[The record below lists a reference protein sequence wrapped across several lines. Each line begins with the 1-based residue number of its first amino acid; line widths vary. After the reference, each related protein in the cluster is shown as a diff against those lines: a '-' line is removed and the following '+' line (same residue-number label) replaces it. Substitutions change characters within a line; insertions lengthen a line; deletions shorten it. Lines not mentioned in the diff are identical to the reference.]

1 MQLDSIDIK
10 ILDALVDDGR
20 ASVESVAERIGLSPT
35 PTRRRIRRLEDEK
48 VITAYRAEIDP
59 DRAGLEIRLHVMV
72 KLKSRDR
79 PTIERFEEIVHETP
93 EVQSCDLVTG
103 QYDYIL
109 LIHLASMRDYHRY
122 LRQFLENNDGIS
134 SIESNV
140 VIGNIKRISK
150 YALNENKN
158 RDL

>member
-1 MQLDSIDIK
+1 M
-10 ILDALVDDGR
+10 
-20 ASVESVAERIGLSPT
+20 
-35 PTRRRIRRLEDEK
+35 
-48 VITAYRAEIDP
+48 ITGYRAEIDP

-79 PTIERFEEIVHETP
+79 PTIEKFEEIVQQTP
-93 EVQSCDLVTG
+93 EIQSCDLLTG

-122 LRQFLENNDGIS
+122 LRQFLDNNDGIG

-140 VIGNIKRISK
+140 VIGNIKHTPK
-150 YALNENKN
+150 FALKEQRK
-158 RDL
+158 

>member
-1 MQLDSIDIK
+1 MQLDSLDIK
-10 ILDALVDDGR
+10 ILNTLVDDGR
-20 ASVESVAERIGLSPT
+20 ASIESVAERIGLSPT
-35 PTRRRIRRLEDEK
+35 PTRRRIKRLEDEK
-48 VITAYRAEIDP
+48 VITGYRAEIDP

-79 PTIERFEEIVHETP
+79 PTIEKFEEIVQQTP
-93 EVQSCDLVTG
+93 EIQSCDLLTG

-122 LRQFLENNDGIS
+122 LRQFLDNNDGIG

-140 VIGNIKRISK
+140 VIGNIKHTPK
-150 YALNENKN
+150 FALKEQRK
-158 RDL
+158 

>member
-1 MQLDSIDIK
+1 MEIDSIDIK
-10 ILDALVDDGR
+10 ILESLIDDGR

-35 PTRRRIRRLEDEK
+35 PTRRRIRRLEEEK
-48 VITAYRAEIDP
+48 VITGYRAEIDP

-72 KLKSRDR
+72 KLKARDR
-79 PTIERFEEIVHETP
+79 GTIEKFEDIVNETP
-93 EVQSCDLVTG
+93 EVQSCDLLTG

-140 VIGNIKRISK
+140 VIGNIKRTAK
-150 YALNENKN
+150 FALSET
-158 RDL
+158 RH

>member
-1 MQLDSIDIK
+1 M
-10 ILDALVDDGR
+10 
-20 ASVESVAERIGLSPT
+20 AERIGLSPT
-35 PTRRRIRRLEDEK
+35 PTRRRIKRLEDEK
-48 VITAYRAEIDP
+48 VITGYRAEIDP

-79 PTIERFEEIVHETP
+79 PTIEKFEEIVQQTP
-93 EVQSCDLVTG
+93 EIQSCDLLTG

-122 LRQFLENNDGIS
+122 LRQFLDNNDGIG

-140 VIGNIKRISK
+140 VIGNIKHTPK
-150 YALNENKN
+150 FALKEQRK
-158 RDL
+158 

>member
-1 MQLDSIDIK
+1 MQLDSIDIR
-10 ILDALVDDGR
+10 IIDTLIDDGR

-48 VITAYRAEIDP
+48 VITGYRAEVDA

-72 KLKSRDR
+72 KLKARDR
-79 PTIERFEEIVHETP
+79 PTIEKFEEIVHETP
-93 EVQSCDLVTG
+93 EVQSCDLLTG

-122 LRQFLENNDGIS
+122 LRQFLENNDGIL

-140 VIGNIKRISK
+140 VIGNIKRTPK
-150 YALNENKN
+150 LALVERRK
-158 RDL
+158 

>member
-10 ILDALVDDGR
+10 ILDTLVDDGR

-35 PTRRRIRRLEDEK
+35 PTRRRIRRLEEEK
-48 VITAYRAEIDP
+48 VITAYRAEVDP
-59 DRAGLEIRLHVMV
+59 DRAGLEIRLHVMI
-72 KLKSRDR
+72 KLKARDR
-79 PTIERFEEIVHETP
+79 STIEMFERIVHESP
-93 EVQSCDLVTG
+93 EVQSCDLLTG

-109 LIHLASMRDYHRY
+109 LIHLSSMRDYHRY

-140 VIGNIKRISK
+140 VIGNIKRTPK
-150 YALNENKN
+150 FALNEIK
-158 RDL
+158 

>member
-1 MQLDSIDIK
+1 MHLDSIDIK
-10 ILDALVDDGR
+10 IIDALVDDGR

-48 VITAYRAEIDP
+48 VITAYRAEINP

-72 KLKSRDR
+72 KLKARDR
-79 PTIERFEEIVHETP
+79 LTIQMFEEIVNETP

-109 LIHLASMRDYHRY
+109 LIHLGSMRDYHRY

-140 VIGNIKRISK
+140 VIGNIKQTAK
-150 YALNENKN
+150 FALNEHK
-158 RDL
+158 

>member
-1 MQLDSIDIK
+1 MQLDAIDIK
-10 ILDALVDDGR
+10 ILDTLIDDGR

-35 PTRRRIRRLEDEK
+35 PTRRRIRRLEEEK

-59 DRAGLEIRLHVMV
+59 DRAGLEIRLYVMV
-72 KLKSRDR
+72 KLKARDR
-79 PTIERFEEIVHETP
+79 PTIDKFERIVHDTP
-93 EVQSCDLVTG
+93 EVQSCDLLTG

-109 LIHLASMRDYHRY
+109 QIHLASMRDYHRY

-140 VIGNIKRISK
+140 VIGRIKRTPK
-150 YALNENKN
+150 YPLVETAS
-158 RDL
+158 

>member
-10 ILDALVDDGR
+10 ILDTLVDDGR

-35 PTRRRIRRLEDEK
+35 PTRRRIRRLEEEK
-48 VITAYRAEIDP
+48 VITAYRAEVDP
-59 DRAGLEIRLHVMV
+59 DRAGLEIRLHVMI
-72 KLKSRDR
+72 KLKARDR
-79 PTIERFEEIVHETP
+79 STIEMFERIVLESP
-93 EVQSCDLVTG
+93 EVQSCDLLTG

-109 LIHLASMRDYHRY
+109 LIHLSSMRDYHRY

-140 VIGNIKRISK
+140 VIGNIKRTPK
-150 YALNENKN
+150 FALNEIK
-158 RDL
+158 

>member
-1 MQLDSIDIK
+1 MQLDSLDIK
-10 ILDALVDDGR
+10 ILNTLVDDGR
-20 ASVESVAERIGLSPT
+20 ASIESVAERIGLSPT
-35 PTRRRIRRLEDEK
+35 PTRRRIKRLEDEK
-48 VITAYRAEIDP
+48 VITGYRAEIDP

-79 PTIERFEEIVHETP
+79 PTIEKFEEIVQQTP
-93 EVQSCDLVTG
+93 EIQSCDLLTG

-122 LRQFLENNDGIS
+122 LRQFLDNNDGIG

-140 VIGNIKRISK
+140 VIGNIKHIPK
-150 YALNENKN
+150 FALKEQRK
-158 RDL
+158 